1 MATVTKRFKDNFDYW
16 IANRIECGEFTE
28 EQAEELRG
36 LIRTDLTPGKDQ
48 LRQFAIDDHEE
59 RFKLWDDFF
68 SIECAEIRSGS
79 VIGINAR
86 IRASIASE
94 PMRRNAA

>member
-16 IANRIECGEFTE
+16 IANRVECGEFTL

-68 SIECAEIRSGS
+68 AIECAEIRSGPEA
-79 VIGINAR
+79 GINAR

-94 PMRRNAA
+94 PTRRKAA